1 MGFGRRVHI
10 KTDEE
15 VELLRESSLLVG
27 KTLAAVASRIRPGA
41 TTLEL
46 DAVAEEF
53 IRDHGAEP
61 GFKGYG
67 GFPNSLC
74 TSVNEAVVHGIPDD
88 RPLEEGDI
96 VSIDCGVLK
105 NEFYG
110 DSAYTFA
117 VGEIAP
123 EVQQLL
129 DVTKECLR
137 LAIEQAVVGKR
148 IGDIGFACQQ
158 HAEQNG
164 YGVVRELVGHGLGR
178 SLHEAPEVPNYGRR
192 GNGPR
197 LMDGMVLAIEPMIN
211 LGRKEVF
218 HLEDGWTIVSIDC
231 GVLKNEFYGDS
242 AYTFAVGEIAP
253 EVQQL
258 LDVTKECLRLAIEQA
273 VVGKRIGDIG
283 FACQQHAEQNGYGVV
298 RELVGHGLGRSLH
311 EAPEVPNYGRRGNGP
326 RLMDGMVL
334 AIEPMI
340 NLGRKEVFHLEDGWT
355 IVTADRKVSAH
366 FEHDIVVRKGQ
377 ADVLSSFDE
386 IEKVL
391 QH

>member
-15 VELLRESSLLVG
+15 VELLRVSSLLVG
-27 KTLAAVASRIRPGA
+27 KTLAVVAERIRPGV
-41 TTLEL
+41 TTLQL

-74 TSVNEAVVHGIPDD
+74 TSVNESVVHGIPND
-88 RPLEEGDI
+88 RPLEDGDI

-105 NEFYG
+105 NGFYG

-117 VGEIAP
+117 VGDIAS
-123 EVQQLL
+123 EVQKLL

-148 IGDIGFACQQ
+148 IGDIGFACQSY
-158 HAEQNG
+158 AEQHG
-164 YGVVRELVGHGLGR
+164 FGVVRELVGHGLGR
-178 SLHEAPEVPNYGRR
+178 ELHEAPEVPNYGRR

-211 LGRKEVF
+211 LGRKEIF
-218 HLEDGWTIVSIDC
+218 HED
-231 GVLKNEFYGDS
+231 
-242 AYTFAVGEIAP
+242 
-253 EVQQL
+253 
-258 LDVTKECLRLAIEQA
+258 
-273 VVGKRIGDIG
+273 
-283 FACQQHAEQNGYGVV
+283 
-298 RELVGHGLGRSLH
+298 
-311 EAPEVPNYGRRGNGP
+311 
-326 RLMDGMVL
+326 
-334 AIEPMI
+334 
-340 NLGRKEVFHLEDGWT
+340 DGWT

-366 FEHDIVVRKGQ
+366 FEHDVVVRKNQ
-377 ADVLSSFDE
+377 ADVLSSFNE
-386 IEKVL
+386 IEEVL
-391 QH
+391 KKNRNV

>member
-1 MGFGRRVHI
+1 MSFGRRVHI

-27 KTLAAVASRIRPGA
+27 KTLAAVADRIKPGV

-74 TSVNEAVVHGIPDD
+74 TSVNEAVVHGIPNDK
-88 RPLEEGDI
+88 PLVDGDI
-96 VSIDCGVLK
+96 VSVDCGVLK

-117 VGEIAP
+117 VGEITP
-123 EVQQLL
+123 EIQQLL
-129 DVTKECLR
+129 EVTKECLQK
-137 LAIEQAVVGKR
+137 AIEQAVVGKR

-218 HLEDGWTIVSIDC
+218 HE
-231 GVLKNEFYGDS
+231 
-242 AYTFAVGEIAP
+242 
-253 EVQQL
+253 
-258 LDVTKECLRLAIEQA
+258 
-273 VVGKRIGDIG
+273 
-283 FACQQHAEQNGYGVV
+283 
-298 RELVGHGLGRSLH
+298 
-311 EAPEVPNYGRRGNGP
+311 
-326 RLMDGMVL
+326 
-334 AIEPMI
+334 
-340 NLGRKEVFHLEDGWT
+340 EDGWT

-366 FEHDIVVRKGQ
+366 FEHDIVVRRDRP
-377 ADVLSSFDE
+377 DVLSSFDE

-391 QH
+391 QQQKRKV

>member
-1 MGFGRRVHI
+1 MSFGRRVHI

-27 KTLAAVASRIRPGA
+27 KTLAAVADRIEPGV
-41 TTLEL
+41 TTLQL

-53 IRDHGAEP
+53 IRDHGGEP

-74 TSVNEAVVHGIPDD
+74 TSVNEAVVHGIPNDK
-88 RPLEEGDI
+88 PLVDGDI
-96 VSIDCGVLK
+96 VSVDCGVLK

-117 VGEIAP
+117 VGAIAP
-123 EVQQLL
+123 EIQQLL
-129 DVTKECLR
+129 EVTKECLQK
-137 LAIEQAVVGKR
+137 AIEQAIVGKR
-148 IGDIGFACQQ
+148 IGDIGFACQH

-218 HLEDGWTIVSIDC
+218 HE
-231 GVLKNEFYGDS
+231 
-242 AYTFAVGEIAP
+242 
-253 EVQQL
+253 
-258 LDVTKECLRLAIEQA
+258 
-273 VVGKRIGDIG
+273 
-283 FACQQHAEQNGYGVV
+283 
-298 RELVGHGLGRSLH
+298 
-311 EAPEVPNYGRRGNGP
+311 
-326 RLMDGMVL
+326 
-334 AIEPMI
+334 
-340 NLGRKEVFHLEDGWT
+340 EDGWT

-366 FEHDIVVRKGQ
+366 FEHDIVVRKDQ

-391 QH
+391 QQQKRKV

>member
-1 MGFGRRVHI
+1 MSFGRRVHI

-27 KTLAAVASRIRPGA
+27 KTLAAVADRIKPGV

-74 TSVNEAVVHGIPDD
+74 TSVNEAVVHGIPNDK
-88 RPLEEGDI
+88 PLVDGDI
-96 VSIDCGVLK
+96 VSVDCGVLK

-117 VGEIAP
+117 VGEITP
-123 EVQQLL
+123 EIQQLL
-129 DVTKECLR
+129 EVTKECLQK
-137 LAIEQAVVGKR
+137 AIEQAVVGKR

-218 HLEDGWTIVSIDC
+218 HE
-231 GVLKNEFYGDS
+231 
-242 AYTFAVGEIAP
+242 
-253 EVQQL
+253 
-258 LDVTKECLRLAIEQA
+258 
-273 VVGKRIGDIG
+273 
-283 FACQQHAEQNGYGVV
+283 
-298 RELVGHGLGRSLH
+298 
-311 EAPEVPNYGRRGNGP
+311 
-326 RLMDGMVL
+326 
-334 AIEPMI
+334 
-340 NLGRKEVFHLEDGWT
+340 EDGWT

-366 FEHDIVVRKGQ
+366 FEHDIVVRKDR

-391 QH
+391 QQQKRKV